1 MYKEELEIIS
11 QAILNEME
19 GYEFYKM
26 AGEQATAQGTKEA
39 FISLAKEELK
49 HSEYLNKLW
58 TILSDGGEI
67 NVEEILFSG
76 ITIPSPEIYRWDKV
90 NKLYATKEM
99 SIFGIGMQMEKSS
112 IDFYEEAKEKVKS
125 KSSKDLF
132 DILIKWEK
140 VHLDQFT
147 NQYNILK
154 EEWWAEQRFSPF

>member
-11 QAILNEME
+11 QAVLNEME

-39 FISLAKEELK
+39 FMSLANEELK

-58 TILSDGGEI
+58 TVLSDGGEI
-67 NVEEILFSG
+67 NVEQILFAG
-76 ITIPSPEIYRWDKV
+76 ITIPSPEIYRWDKT

-99 SIFGIGMQMEKSS
+99 SIFGIGMQMEKGS
-112 IDFYEEAKEKVKS
+112 IDFYEEAKNKVKS

-147 NQYNILK
+147 NRYNMLK